1 MGTATGY
8 LKMMGEARGCQS
20 RQTFIRG
27 NGSDPSAM
35 VSIILTKNELRWR
48 MKGVPWGTVHPVCR
62 LCRFWCK
69 CDERHLTGACKTF
82 EANA

>member
-1 MGTATGY
+1 
-8 LKMMGEARGCQS
+8 
-20 RQTFIRG
+20 
-27 NGSDPSAM
+27 M